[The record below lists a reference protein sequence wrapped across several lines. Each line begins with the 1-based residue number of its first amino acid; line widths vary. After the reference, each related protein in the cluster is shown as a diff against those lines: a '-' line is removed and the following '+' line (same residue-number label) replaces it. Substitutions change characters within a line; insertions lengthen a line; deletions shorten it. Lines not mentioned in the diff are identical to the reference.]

1 MKKHFAFALSMAL
14 MLSLTA
20 CGNQTNNAE
29 SSTSGVESSAAS
41 VSTEQPDLTTEDPA
55 PEPSFDNSWASN
67 EFEQQLPQLPFT
79 EYTSKASERESN
91 AWYISVQNA
100 LYTDVKAYAEQ
111 LMQCAFTQNN
121 WISDESDGIDY
132 RFSADSET
140 GFSIT
145 YDFNAYSYDDPITG
159 ILSIAVFDNRIAREL
174 TDGVSWGDKALDT
187 VFPALPDGNWEGN
200 ISDSE
205 WSKTSALS
213 CDTLRVEDLEA
224 YAQKLRDAGFTEETD
239 DGTDYR
245 FYFRGRKTNNRLSII
260 IQAEDLGN
268 GTLSTEIFAVFNKQ

>member
-1 MKKHFAFALSMAL
+1 MKKHIALALSMVL
-14 MLSLTA
+14 LLSATA
-20 CGNQTNNAE
+20 CSDQTGNAE
-29 SSTSGVESSAAS
+29 SSTSGVESSATS
-41 VSTEQPDLTTEDPA
+41 VSTEQPDSTDKD

-67 EFEQQLPQLPFT
+67 EFEQQLPQLPFS

-91 AWYISVQNA
+91 VWYISVQNA

-121 WISDESDGIDY
+121 WISDESEGIDY

-145 YDFNAYSYDDPITG
+145 YDFNAYSYDEPITG
-159 ILSIAVFDNRIAREL
+159 ALSIAVFDNRIAREL
-174 TDGVSWGDKALDT
+174 TEGISWGDKALDT

-205 WSKTSALS
+205 WSKSSALS
-213 CDTLRVEDLEA
+213 CDTLSVEDLET
-224 YAQKLRDAGFTEETD
+224 YAQKLRDAGFTEERD
-239 DGTDYR
+239 DETDYR

-268 GTLSTEIFAVFNKQ
+268 GTLSTEIFAVFNKR